1 MVAGEAAADGAWH
14 ADNVGPCLL
23 GGITLIR
30 SNAELDVMDVP
41 IPERLWAAVAAVFAS
56 VPIKATPYVSRI
68 NPKGVHVL
76 SES

>member
-1 MVAGEAAADGAWH
+1 
-14 ADNVGPCLL
+14 
-23 GGITLIR
+23 
-30 SNAELDVMDVP
+30 
-41 IPERLWAAVAAVFAS
+41 VFAS

>member
-1 MVAGEAAADGAWH
+1 
-14 ADNVGPCLL
+14 
-23 GGITLIR
+23 
-30 SNAELDVMDVP
+30 
-41 IPERLWAAVAAVFAS
+41 VFSS

>member
-1 MVAGEAAADGAWH
+1 VFALCDGEETARKVA
-14 ADNVGPCLL
+14 
-23 GGITLIR
+23 
-30 SNAELDVMDVP
+30 
-41 IPERLWAAVAAVFAS
+41 AAVAAVFSS